1 MCKSLRSSF
10 CASRTGAGGPGRLE
24 GKVATLTIGLG
35 DAQALRALY
44 DQHLSKGRAFVSG
57 ADCTRGVGALEA
69 CVLVLEHA
77 GRRHELRAEAVFV
90 KDEGLGCGVGLQLV
104 PLDAAGAAALKAFVD
119 GGEVEG
125 GGEGEAEVER
135 EREGEVE
142 AEAEGEKEAGGTQT
156 LQDRIRGLSHTE
168 QQKVAAGG
176 GMQERIVLERTFGAN
191 VWESLLGNAR
201 LTIPEVAKIARKGT
215 LPRPL
220 VETIAGHPSWMAAP
234 EVQRALL
241 GNPRV
246 TAAIIGKILG
256 SMARSELTLVPQQTA
271 YSQGVRMQARKLLG
285 KGG

>member
-1 MCKSLRSSF
+1 
-10 CASRTGAGGPGRLE
+10 
-24 GKVATLTIGLG
+24 VATLTIGLG

-57 ADCTRGVGALEA
+57 ADGARGVGALEA

-90 KDEGLGCGVGLQLV
+90 KDEGPGCGVGLQLV
-104 PLDAAGAAALKAFVD
+104 PPLDAAGAAALKAFV
-119 GGEVEG
+119 E
-125 GGEGEAEVER
+125 
-135 EREGEVE
+135 EGEVE
-142 AEAEGEKEAGGTQT
+142 AQVEGEEEAGTQT

-191 VWESLLGNAR
+191 VWESLLGNPR

-220 VETIAGHPSWMAAP
+220 VENIAGHPSWMAAP

-256 SMARSELTLVPQQTA
+256 SMSRSELALVPQQTA
-271 YSQGVRMQARKLLG
+271 YPQGVRMQARKLLG
-285 KGG
+285 KNG

>member
-1 MCKSLRSSF
+1 M
-10 CASRTGAGGPGRLE
+10 
-24 GKVATLTIGLG
+24 ATLTIGLG
-35 DAQALRALY
+35 DARALRALY

-57 ADCTRGVGALEA
+57 AECARGVGALEA

-90 KDEGLGCGVGLQLV
+90 KDEGPGCGVGLQLV
-104 PLDAAGAAALKAFVD
+104 PPLDAAGAAALKAFVEE
-119 GGEVEG
+119 GEVEGEREGAGEVEG
-125 GGEGEAEVER
+125 GAEAEGEAEI
-135 EREGEVE
+135 
-142 AEAEGEKEAGGTQT
+142 EAEGEKEAGGTQT

-168 QQKVAAGG
+168 QQKVATGG

-256 SMARSELTLVPQQTA
+256 SMSRSELTLVPQQTA
-271 YSQGVRMQARKLLG
+271 YPQGVRMQARKLLG
-285 KGG
+285 KGA

>member
-1 MCKSLRSSF
+1 
-10 CASRTGAGGPGRLE
+10 
-24 GKVATLTIGLG
+24 VATLTIGLV

-57 ADCTRGVGALEA
+57 ATGVGALEA
-69 CVLVLEHA
+69 CVLVLEHS

-90 KDEGLGCGVGLQLV
+90 KDEGPGCGVGLQLV
-104 PLDAAGAAALKAFVD
+104 PLDGAGTAALKAFVD

-125 GGEGEAEVER
+125 EGAGEGAVEGVGEGEE
-135 EREGEVE
+135 E
-142 AEAEGEKEAGGTQT
+142 AEGQGEKEAGGTQT

-191 VWESLLGNAR
+191 VWESLLGNPR

-220 VETIAGHPSWMAAP
+220 VENIAGHASWMAAP

-256 SMARSELTLVPQQTA
+256 SMSRSELALVPQQTA
-271 YSQGVRMQARKLLG
+271 YPQGVRMQARKLLG
-285 KGG
+285 KGS